1 MVLPIVTAALAA
13 LSPVEGTDPA
23 PAILSPG
30 TITIDSATAA
40 AVPDETSRTFEDAV
54 RRAMLHARFT
64 PLPGRGHGRYAA
76 TVRVTRTSRG
86 VVSTDRAAAPP
97 PLASLNGSVTLAL
110 PPGGGRLSDLVVTTL
125 QVVIARR
132 SDAQVVW
139 SGSAVTARVTGTR
152 AGAVDVVAQTLADAV
167 LAQFP
172 RQAGGTL
179 SIP

>member
-1 MVLPIVTAALAA
+1 MVFPFVAAALAA
-13 LSPVEGTDPA
+13 VAPVEG

-30 TITIDSATAA
+30 TVTIESATAA
-40 AVPDETSRTFEDAV
+40 TVPAETSRTFDDAV
-54 RRAMLHARFT
+54 RRAMLNARFT

-76 TVRVTRTSRG
+76 TVEVTRTSRG
-86 VVSTDRAAAPP
+86 VVASDRAPSPA
-97 PLASLNGSVTLAL
+97 PLAGLNGSVTLAL
-110 PPGGGRLSDLVVTTL
+110 PPGGGRLSDLVVTEL
-125 QVVIARR
+125 KVVIARR

-172 RQAGGTL
+172 RQGAGVI